1 MGLPASE
8 QDAQY
13 GEYRIPIIA
22 EHLPYPVTVPYLPYI
37 QRKCEDLIRELQR
50 NPTGEDEATNTRQV
64 ERLTQEMHA
73 AIRDCADRITRAMEE
88 VGS

>member
-37 QRKCEDLIRELQR
+37 QRKCEDLIRDLINQGATREERYHQGVDLQTEL
-50 NPTGEDEATNTRQV
+50 N
-64 ERLTQEMHA
+64 A
-73 AIRDCADRITRAMEE
+73 AIRDCADRITKAMEE